1 MITTHF
7 SLRSLILSAVTL
19 ILSTSLIAAQTQK
32 PTVYILA
39 TGGTIAG
46 TGTSSTAANYKPGD
60 IGVEQLLAAVPELS
74 NIAQVK
80 GEQVVNISSQDM
92 TNQIWLTLAK
102 RINEIL
108 SQEET
113 AGVVITHGTDTMEE
127 TAYFL
132 NLTIKSNKP
141 VVLTGSMRP
150 STALSADGP
159 RNLYN
164 AVACAVAPESKGQ
177 GVLLVLDD
185 RILSADDVTKTHT
198 LHVSTFQSPNYGPIG
213 YMYGGKPIFVRSS
226 HKRHTLHS
234 EFDVHAINDLP
245 RVEVILGYAGAND
258 LFVQAAVQA
267 DVKGIVYAGM
277 GNGNPPTD
285 VIDALGDAAKQGIV
299 VVRAARL
306 PSGPSTQG
314 NEVDDD
320 LFGFAASWML
330 NPQKAR
336 ILLMLALTK
345 TSDYREIQR
354 MFLEY

>member
-1 MITTHF
+1 MNTMIT
-7 SLRSLILSAVTL
+7 RLSFLSVMAL
-19 ILSTSLIAAQTQK
+19 LLSTSPIAAQPQK
-32 PTVYILA
+32 PVVYILA

-46 TGTSSTAANYKPGD
+46 TGSSSTAANYKPGD

-74 NIAQVK
+74 EIAYVK

-92 TNQIWLTLAK
+92 TTQIWLRLAN

-108 SQEET
+108 MQEEV
-113 AGVVITHGTDTMEE
+113 AGVVITHGTDTQEE

-132 NLTIKSNKP
+132 NLTIKSDKP
-141 VVLTGSMRP
+141 VVITGSMRP

-177 GVLLVLDD
+177 GVLLVMDD

-198 LHVSTFQSPNYGPIG
+198 LHVSTFQSPNYGPVG
-213 YMYGGKPIFVRSS
+213 YLYGGRPIYMRNS

-234 EFDVHAINDLP
+234 EFDVSALTDLP
-245 RVEVILGYAGAND
+245 RVEIMMGYAGADD
-258 LFVQAAVQA
+258 LFVHAAIQAG
-267 DVKGIVYAGM
+267 VKGIVYAGM
-277 GNGNPPTD
+277 GNGNPST
-285 VIDALGDAAKQGIV
+285 IALDALSQAAQQGIA
-299 VVRAARL
+299 VVRSTRV
-306 PSGPSTQG
+306 PTGPSTQG

-320 LFGFAASWML
+320 QLGFVASWML
-330 NPQKAR
+330 NPQKSR
-336 ILLMLALTK
+336 VLLMLALTK
-345 TSDYREIQR
+345 TTDSREIQR